1 MGDLPSAVAILT
13 LGIERN
19 ASDQEAR
26 YVLAQILIAR
36 GQIEEGRREMD
47 AYSKLL
53 QQMAKT
59 NSLFES
65 AVQRARGKDLDGAE
79 ELFRETLRLA
89 PRYAPALHLLGV
101 VLVNRGD
108 SRRALES
115 LQQASSLNPLN
126 AEIYF
131 QMASA
136 HFRAGKLTD
145 ALDMSQRALTLDD
158 EDPRYY
164 SLLGNV
170 YSKLNRSADAR
181 IALERAAQ
189 LGSRPD
195 YQPTDPYASEMRPR
209 DDAATVK
216 EICGRDR

>member
-1 MGDLPSAVAILT
+1 
-13 LGIERN
+13 
-19 ASDQEAR
+19 
-26 YVLAQILIAR
+26 
-36 GQIEEGRREMD
+36 MD
-47 AYSKLL
+47 AYGKLL

-79 ELFRETLRLA
+79 ELFRETLLLA

-101 VLVNRGD
+101 VLLNRGD
-108 SRRALES
+108 ARRALEA

-136 HFRAGKLTD
+136 HFRAGKLTE
-145 ALDMSQRALTLDD
+145 ALEMSQRALILDD
-158 EDPRYY
+158 EDARYFT
-164 SLLGNV
+164 LLGSV
-170 YSKLNRSADAR
+170 YSKLNRAADAR
-181 IALERAAQ
+181 IATERAAQ
-189 LGSRPD
+189 LASRPG